1 MLAAA
6 SVLPVAAPN
15 LLALRKARALLG
27 PTEAPRTLSP
37 HQFAT
42 VKTIAEMILPK
53 TETPG
58 AADAGATEF
67 IDLILTEWY
76 GREERS
82 TFLKGLDDVDVR
94 SQALFGK
101 NFVESPA
108 PQQSEILIE
117 LGEKMVEE
125 MQARG
130 EGMRHSRRAQ
140 QSSHRSFYPMLR
152 NLTLT
157 AYYTSEAGATQEL
170 QFEMIPGRFDGC
182 VQIAPAPAPKE
193 GSSQQ

>member
-1 MLAAA
+1 M
-6 SVLPVAAPN
+6 AAPN
-15 LLALRKARALLG
+15 LRALRKARALLG
-27 PTEAPRTLSP
+27 ATEAPRTLHP

-53 TETPG
+53 TDTPG
-58 AADAGATEF
+58 AADVGATEF

-76 GREERS
+76 GDDERS
-82 TFLKGLDDVDVR
+82 LFLKGVDDVDVR

-101 NFVESPA
+101 TFVESTT

-117 LGEKMVEE
+117 LGEKMMEE
-125 MQARG
+125 TQARG
-130 EGMRHSRRAQ
+130 EEVRHSRRS

-152 NLTLT
+152 DLTLT
-157 AYYTSEAGATQEL
+157 AYYTSETGATQEL

-182 VQIAPAPAPKE
+182 VQIAAAPAAK
-193 GSSQQ
+193 GCSSQQ